1 LPEAV
6 GGSIN
11 NGYDSKSARAR
22 ICTATSA
29 ASASLVVD
37 DTHSLI
43 AYGLTRL
50 SHGCGGF
57 ERRT

>member
-1 LPEAV
+1 V
-6 GGSIN
+6 G
-11 NGYDSKSARAR
+11 RR

-29 ASASLVVD
+29 ASASPVV

-50 SHGCGGF
+50 SQGCSLHP
-57 ERRT
+57 